1 VAEKWNTL
9 GAPTP
14 RVDGLERVTG
24 RATYSADIR
33 LPDMLYAR
41 VLRSPHP
48 HARIRSIDGS
58 RALAL
63 DGVRAVL
70 THENCQI
77 VWSSGDRVN
86 QRRIFNNPVRL
97 VGDPV
102 AAVAATDRHLAE
114 EALKLVEVE
123 YEILDFVLTAEEAL
137 EPGAVEIHPGGN
149 LSPVISFTSQGP
161 GKREPSTYIR
171 GDGDKGFAVSDR
183 VFEDHFISKH
193 INNAQMEP
201 RVAVARWEG
210 DKLTVWTPTQG
221 ISNCHR
227 DIARSLGM
235 PLEKVRVVCQYM
247 GGGFGNKNQCQDSD
261 LMAAELARTAGQP
274 VKLEMTRKEDFIA
287 VHGRWPTS
295 QYYRIGVK
303 NDGTLQAIELRGYS
317 GMGPYRKSGGDVGG
331 IDFYSCPNI
340 KKEVYPAY
348 TNTAVGANF
357 RGPPYPQGVFGLGS
371 MMDAIAHDLK
381 IDPVEFH
388 LKNFTR
394 QFQDKTP
401 YTSSGLEECIRRG
414 AEIFEW
420 TKRWSPSASGTGPI
434 KKGIGMAIGG
444 FGSNLGRSSAVLRL
458 DSQGTL
464 WVHVGVTDVGTG
476 AKTAMAL
483 IAAEA
488 VGVDLEKVQVISG
501 DTDRCPYS
509 VGESG
514 SRNTSHT
521 GGAIVEAAKDLKKQL
536 ADSGPPQGAAELVA
550 EASPE
555 PRLQGVARRA
565 FAAHFVEVE
574 VDTELGGVRP
584 VKYVAMHDSGTIINP
599 LTAASQVKGGVI
611 QGLGMALHEQLI
623 YDKNTGIPVNPG
635 YYGAR
640 VMTHVDAPEVEVHFI
655 EAEEAHGPFGAKAVG
670 EPPIVPVVGAM
681 ANAVFNAIGKRIK
694 ELPMTRDK
702 IIGALS

>member
-1 VAEKWNTL
+1 MADKLNTV
-9 GAPTP
+9 GTPTP

-33 LPDMLYAR
+33 LPGMLYAR

-48 HARIRSIDGS
+48 HARILGIDTS
-58 RALAL
+58 KALAVA
-63 DGVRAVL
+63 GVEAVV
-70 THENCQI
+70 THENCEI

-86 QRRIFNNPVRL
+86 ERRLFNNPVRL

-114 EALKLVEVE
+114 EALKLIEVE
-123 YEILDFVLTAEEAL
+123 YEPLDFVLTAEEAL
-137 EPGAVEIHPGGN
+137 EPDAVEIHPGGN
-149 LSPVISFTSQGP
+149 LSPVISFAMQGP
-161 GKREPSTYIR
+161 GKREPSTYLR
-171 GDGDKGFAVSDR
+171 GDVEKGFADSDK
-183 VFEDHFISKH
+183 VFEDHYVSKH
-193 INNAQMEP
+193 VNNAQMEP
-201 RVAVARWEG
+201 RVAVAQWED

-227 DIARSLGM
+227 DIATSLKI

-261 LMAAELARTAGQP
+261 LIAAELAKTAGRP
-274 VKLEMTRKEDFIA
+274 VKLELTRKEDFIA

-295 QYYRIGVK
+295 QYYKIGVK
-303 NDGTLQAIELRGYS
+303 KDGTLQAIELRGYS
-317 GMGPYRKSGGDVGG
+317 SMGPYRKSSGDVAG

-371 MMDAIAHDLK
+371 MMDTIAHDLE

-388 LKNFTR
+388 LKNFTQ

-401 YTSSGLEECIRRG
+401 YTSSGLAECIRQG
-414 AEIFEW
+414 AEVFEW
-420 TKRWSPSASGTGPI
+420 SKRWSPAGSGPGPL
-434 KKGIGMAIGG
+434 KRGIGMALGG

-458 DSQGTL
+458 DSEGTL

-476 AKTAMAL
+476 AKTTMAL

-488 VGVDLEKVQVISG
+488 VGVDLQTVQVISG

-514 SRNTSHT
+514 SRTTSHT
-521 GGAIVEAAKDLKKQL
+521 GWAIIEAAEDLKKQL
-536 ADSGPPQGAAELVA
+536 ANNGLPQGESELVA
-550 EASPE
+550 EASPA
-555 PRLQGVARRA
+555 PRLEGVARRA

-574 VDTELGGVRP
+574 VDTELGDVRP
-584 VKYVAMHDSGTIINP
+584 LKYVAMHDSGRIINP
-599 LTAASQVKGGVI
+599 LTAASQVQGGVI
-611 QGLGMALHEQLI
+611 QGIGMALHEQLI
-623 YDKNTGIPVNPG
+623 YDRNTGIPVNPG

-655 EAEEAHGPFGAKAVG
+655 ETEEAHGPFGAKAVG

-681 ANAVFNAIGKRIK
+681 ASAVFNAIGKRIK

-702 IIGALS
+702 IIGASS